1 MSRVTKY
8 GVWIRTLNGY
18 GRYDRDFLLQFMSVC
33 KEKPDSL
40 PPLDAIGLEPAD
52 QGHAMYRGGSGRRPS
67 NAAPPPLSRQASGV
81 GLGLGGFSK
90 GGSGFAM
97 GQFGTG
103 STAKTSEDRFRAS
116 SGSTPTSTKFPPNNP
131 MMRSGSN
138 PARSRGARGN
148 EPNKQRGSKPGS
160 GFAPPPQMLIGANGE
175 SLGPVKPLEKAADAW
190 MPQAQQRKGKEDDD
204 SPAMVDRKVKS
215 LLNKLTMEK
224 FDSISDQIIT
234 WANKSES
241 QRDGRTL
248 IQVIRLVFEKAT
260 DEAAWSEMY
269 ARLCRKMMEQ
279 ISPDVQ
285 DESIKN
291 PEGKPIAGG
300 QLFRKYLLNRCQED
314 FERGWASKEAAA
326 AAAKAKEGDDAEIT
340 AANADKAEGDEEIKV
355 FSEEYYASQKAKRQ
369 GLGLVKFIGELFKL
383 QMLTERIMHECVKKL
398 LGNVDNPE
406 EEDIE
411 SLCKLLTTV
420 GKLLDTQRAGPHMD
434 IYFARMRE
442 LSRNPKVNSRM
453 QYMLLV
459 RCCLP

>member
-1 MSRVTKY
+1 LLLRDHGS
-8 GVWIRTLNGY
+8 
-18 GRYDRDFLLQFMSVC
+18 YDRDFLLQFMSVC

-52 QGHAMYRGGSGRRPS
+52 QGHAMYRGGSGRRTS
-67 NAAPPPLSRQASGV
+67 NAMPPLSRQASV
-81 GLGLGGFSK
+81 GLGIGGFGK
-90 GGSGFAM
+90 SGFNAM

-103 STAKTSEDRFRAS
+103 NTAKTSDERFRAS
-116 SGSTPTSTKFPPNNP
+116 SGQHTPTSSKFQPASMSRTNSA
-131 MMRSGSN
+131 SG
-138 PARSRGARGN
+138 RSRGPRGN
-148 EPNKQRGSKPGS
+148 DPKGRRDKPGS
-160 GFAPPPQMLIGANGE
+160 GFAPPPQMLVGPDGQP
-175 SLGPVKPLEKAADAW
+175 LGPVKPLEKTADAW
-190 MPQAQQRKGKEDDD
+190 MPQAQQRKGKEEDD
-204 SPAMVDRKVKS
+204 SPAIVDRKVKA

-224 FDSISDQIIT
+224 FDSISDQIIA

-326 AAAKAKEGDDAEIT
+326 AAAKAKEGDDAAVT
-340 AANADKAEGDEEIKV
+340 AANADKAEDDEEIKV

-459 RCCLP
+459 RSFLSLVHSMMLIMIVGTH